1 MLDVLLLG
9 ERNNIPAKNP
19 KFLKEPTYFLRK
31 HTDCVFLFI
40 EKERVTCL
48 LGGELQ
54 HLLQD
59 SVDIPM
65 G

>member
-48 LGGELQ
+48 LGGEL
-54 HLLQD
+54 
-59 SVDIPM
+59 
-65 G
+65 